1 MKRIRRIII
10 IISLV
15 LCVVV
20 AAVSG
25 IYLMK
30 DRGNGGVTE
39 PDRAAMDEYL
49 LDTAREKAPARKNA
63 VWIKD
68 GTDGSFTPD
77 DEDFERSLEVIK
89 QSVFDEVYI
98 ELQAEAY
105 ETEKEA
111 EERLAFAVSKIKS
124 LGKKAYAA
132 FSLSQDIEGAGE
144 YIKEADGV
152 VLTGAEKASYE
163 EINLKAQSVAE
174 LMKDKRLIL
183 CLAADYPD
191 IQKLDRELID
201 EIHFT
206 ASEEG
211 DAEKMLKAIGEG
223 NDFAFG
229 CNLGLSAV
237 DGSSVTADVPLKNL
251 YALREAKAV
260 STVVFD
266 SLKMTRTNFHN
277 CFGAVKTY
285 ITLGI
290 VPELAFREVGLSG
303 SSGEII
309 TSEGYTVGAELYGS
323 YLFPFFL
330 DGRNIGSSAN
340 GNITATVDLMPGEN
354 TFTVK
359 QNGSSISFRML
370 SECKEELVRSIIP
383 SEDIYILPSESF
395 DVTVIAHCNAEVYI
409 KFGTQ
414 KIQARCE
421 RGATGFTAFSA
432 SVTAP
437 ATESEISSVG
447 SMSVIASY
455 GEKTVQYEGARVYP
469 ASVVPETTARP
480 STTLNAGNY
489 NPTVTDDKYAV
500 TQGITSQQNN
510 SYLNQN
516 ITYTGNL
523 MCVVRA
529 PYADAKLISAND
541 DYSPD
546 CSPLV
551 GGTMDYVVSESTYY
565 NPEDDKEEYYYDLAS
580 GRKIKRE
587 NVDLVSTSGMG
598 DNSLEVVSVI
608 SGLNKLQITLKTKWK
623 VPYNIDYPGQNYYYS
638 YKKNYNVTSFNASSV
653 RMTFYHTAS
662 VSGSIDVGG
671 SNVLSSAVWSTSAQ
685 DKTVTLTFGLK
696 NQGGYYGS
704 SLEYDANGN
713 MVITVNRK
721 PDSQTG
727 YVVLLD
733 PGHGGSEPGA
743 VGLGSAVQ
751 ERQINLDFALRVK
764 QELESRGVTVYLTR
778 TGNDKERDTLTL
790 EQRKE
795 ITRSIKPD
803 LYVSIHCNGSYSPDS
818 IGTSTYY
825 YEPYSYN
832 LAKNIYDELLSVH
845 KNRLYAGRQE
855 LYSSLADK
863 VQFYPFS
870 VTRVEDCPSTLIEV
884 GYLTNDAE
892 CAMLAQPENQ
902 AAFGKA
908 IADGIYKTLTS

>member
-1 MKRIRRIII
+1 MKKIRRIII

-15 LCVVV
+15 LCVLV

-25 IYLMK
+25 VYLMK
-30 DRGNGGVTE
+30 DRDGGVAE
-39 PDRAAMDEYL
+39 PDRSAMDDYL
-49 LDTAREKAPARKNA
+49 LDTAKEKAPERRVA
-63 VWIKD
+63 VWLKD
-68 GTDGSFTPD
+68 GVDGSFTD
-77 DEDFERSLEVIK
+77 GDGELEKSLASIK
-89 QSVFDEVYI
+89 ESFFDEVYI
-98 ELQAEAY
+98 DVPSDDENAQ
-105 ETEKEA
+105 EKITY
-111 EERLAFAVSKIKS
+111 AVSRVKA
-124 LGKKAYAA
+124 LGKRAYVALDMSDATADYIKDTDGIVLKAEKGASA
-132 FSLSQDIEGAGE
+132 EDINLRAESLSELLEG
-144 YIKEADGV
+144 
-152 VLTGAEKASYE
+152 
-163 EINLKAQSVAE
+163 
-174 LMKDKRLIL
+174 KRLIL

-191 IQKLDRELID
+191 TDKLSKELID

-206 ASEEG
+206 LSKDG
-211 DAEKMLKAIGEG
+211 DGEG
-223 NDFAFG
+223 LALACGKDFGFSVG
-229 CNLGLSAV
+229 CNLDIGAV
-237 DGSSVTADVPLKNL
+237 DGKKVTADVPLKNL
-251 YALREAKAV
+251 YALKSTEKASAVVFSSLKAV
-260 STVVFD
+260 RAN
-266 SLKMTRTNFHN
+266 LHN
-277 CFGAVKTY
+277 CFGAVRTY

-290 VPELAFREVGLSG
+290 VPELAFRQVGMSESG
-303 SSGEII
+303 GELI
-309 TSEGYTVGAELYGS
+309 TVSGYTAQAELYGS

-330 DGRNIGSSAN
+330 DGKNIGSSGN
-340 GNITATVDLMPGEN
+340 GNITATVDLAPGEN
-354 TFTVK
+354 TFTVS
-359 QNGSSISFRML
+359 QSGSEISFSMI
-370 SECKEELVRSIIP
+370 SECKEELVRSVIP
-383 SEDIYILPSESF
+383 SEDIYVLPSESF
-395 DVTVIAHCNAEVYI
+395 DVTVIAHCNAEIHI
-409 KFGTQ
+409 KLGTQ
-414 KIQARCE
+414 KIRAYCE
-421 RGATGFTAFSA
+421 KDATGYTAFVA

-437 ATESEISSVG
+437 ATESEISSLG
-447 SMSVIASY
+447 AMSVIASY
-455 GEKTVQYEGARVYP
+455 GEKTVQYEGARIYP

-489 NPTVTDDKYAV
+489 NPTVLDDKYAV
-500 TQGITSQQNN
+500 TQGLTSDQSN
-510 SYLNQN
+510 SSPNPNPNQN
-516 ITYTGNL
+516 ITYNGNI
-523 MCVVRA
+523 MCVVKA
-529 PYADAKLISAND
+529 PYSDAKLITAND

-551 GGTMDYVVSESTYY
+551 GGTMDYVVAESTYF
-565 NPEDDKEEYYYDLAS
+565 NPEDSVEELYYDLAS
-580 GRKIKRE
+580 GRKIRRE
-587 NVDLVSTSGMG
+587 NVDLVSTTGMG
-598 DNSLEVVSVI
+598 DNALEVVSVI

-653 RMTFYHTAS
+653 RMTFFHTAS
-662 VSGSIDVGG
+662 VSGNIDVSG
-671 SNVLSSAVWSTSAQ
+671 SNVLSSAVWSSSAPN
-685 DKTVTLTFGLK
+685 KTVTLTFGLK
-696 NQGGYYGS
+696 NPGGYYGS

-721 PDSQTG
+721 PDAQTG

-733 PGHGGSEPGA
+733 PGHGGAEPGA

-764 QELESRGVTVYLTR
+764 QELESRGVTVYMTR

-845 KNRLYAGRQE
+845 RNRLYPGRQD
-855 LYSSLADK
+855 LYSALADK

-884 GYLTNDAE
+884 GYLTNDNE
-892 CAMLAQPENQ
+892 CAMMAQPDIQ